1 MIKSVFL
8 VTAEIT
14 YATTDGKEIYIK
26 GIFTTKEKA
35 EQIAEKAK
43 NKKDSICHHKI
54 YDIVE
59 VEEITLD
66 EEWD

>member
-8 VTAEIT
+8 VTAEVT

-35 EQIAEKAK
+35 EEIAEKAK
-43 NKKDSICHHKI
+43 NEKDSI
-54 YDIVE
+54 VE
-59 VEEITLD
+59 IEEITLD